1 MSVTAAP
8 AERGDRTARSAALRR
23 RIVLLAA
30 LAAGSVAAYLT
41 WDVAGS
47 WSYVLDLRS
56 RQVGALVV
64 VGIAVGVSSVVFQT
78 VAGNRIL
85 TPGVM
90 GFDALYVLIQTLVV
104 AGFGASALQLMGV
117 VERFTLNT
125 VALTGFGLLL
135 FRWLFRGSS
144 RNLFVLVLV
153 GIVLGTLFA
162 SASTLA
168 SRVLSPDDFLTLQT
182 VLFASFTTVDPTLLL
197 VTATATAAGVA
208 LLVPMLRH
216 LDVIALG
223 RDSAIALGVPYHRTV
238 TRVLVAV
245 TVLVAT
251 STALVGPMLFL
262 GLLVA
267 NLARQVM
274 PTHRHT
280 VLVPTSALVGV
291 IATVTGQFL
300 VAHVFDLRTTIS
312 VVINLVGGLYFIVLL
327 LRASRL

>member
-1 MSVTAAP
+1 MSAVTSVETP
-8 AERGDRTARSAALRR
+8 HLDRERRVRR
-23 RIVLLAA
+23 RMVALAA
-30 LAAGSVAAYLT
+30 LACVAVGSYLT
-41 WDVAGS
+41 WNVTGS
-47 WSYVLDLRS
+47 WAYVIDLRS
-56 RQVGALVV
+56 RQVGALIV
-64 VGIAVGVSSVVFQT
+64 VGAAVGASSVVFQT

-90 GFDALYVLIQTLVV
+90 GFDALYVLIQTVIV
-104 AGFGASALQLMGV
+104 AGLGASALQLMGV

-125 VALTGFGLLL
+125 VLLTAFGLLL
-135 FRWLFRGSS
+135 FRWLFRTSS

-168 SRVLSPDDFLTLQT
+168 SRVMSPDDFLTLQT
-182 VLFASFTTVDPTLLL
+182 VLFASFTTVDPVLLA
-197 VTATATAAGVA
+197 VTTVATTAGIA
-208 LLVPMLRH
+208 LLVPELRR

-223 RDSAIALGVPYHRTV
+223 RDAAVSLGVPYHRTV

-267 NLARQVM
+267 NLARQII

-280 VLVPTSALVGV
+280 VLVPASALVGV
-291 IATVTGQFL
+291 VATVAGQFL

-312 VVINLVGGLYFIVLL
+312 VVINLVGGVYFILL
-327 LRASRL
+327 LLKVNRL